1 MADTKTYLCRTRVE
15 HDGVLYGDK
24 PDNLAIELSDTA
36 AAPLLARK
44 AIKPDLGLEAKTKA
58 QLVALAEADFGLSL
72 DPDLPK
78 DTLIGL
84 IEDAAREA
92 DASA

>member
-24 PDNLAIELSDTA
+24 PDNLAIELSEAA

-92 DASA
+92 DA

>member
-1 MADTKTYLCRTRVE
+1 MSDPKTYLCLTRIE

-24 PDNLAIELSDTA
+24 PSTAEIQLDEAA

-44 AIKPDLGLEAKTKA
+44 AIKPSLGLESLTKA
-58 QLVALAEADFGLSL
+58 KLVALAEADYGLSL

-78 DTLIGL
+78 ETLVAL
-84 IEDAAREA
+84 IEDAEREA
-92 DASA
+92 ATKA